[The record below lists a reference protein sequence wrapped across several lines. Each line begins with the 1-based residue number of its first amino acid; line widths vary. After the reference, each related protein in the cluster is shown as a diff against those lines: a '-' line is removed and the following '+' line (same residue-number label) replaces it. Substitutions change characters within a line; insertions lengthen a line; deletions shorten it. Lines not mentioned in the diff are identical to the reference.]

1 MLTIMPLYA
10 ASSDNYSIE
19 SGSQVHI
26 INVMGE
32 TSIYHHSQDW
42 NKIINLEAMNSFD
55 LVSYTQD
62 ESNIVKVNG
71 IESATIEEGKIEK
84 NTDIRPMR
92 RDYIAEED
100 SFYDAS
106 EFTKYLGA
114 SYKNLRLRNAII
126 SFTKG
131 ALTALLLTILK
142 VPEQASIIAG
152 AVVSAI
158 DTYTQDSTALYYIEH
173 KWNHEYLGSLAQRIK
188 KDFYFFEDY
197 TRYIESVV
205 EHSIF
210 V

>member
-84 NTDIRPMR
+84 NTEIRPMR

-114 SYKNLRLRNAII
+114 SYKNLRFNNVLI
-126 SFTKG
+126 
-131 ALTALLLTILK
+131 ALTKAVIVATLLTVLK
-142 VPEQASIIAG
+142 VKGLANLIATLVITGLDASL
-152 AVVSAI
+152 
-158 DTYTQDSTALYYIEH
+158 QDSSALYYIEH

-188 KDFYFFEDY
+188 RDFYFFEDY